1 MTAMVNP
8 HRRRP
13 TRNRMG
19 WSSNQLNA
27 LSQLFVDYCREVHL
41 PVLDLGAAYG
51 VASLAALDTGAQ
63 VIANDL
69 DTEHLAEL
77 ALLAEGKPGLQL
89 LPGRFPDQLE
99 LAEGSLGAV
108 HASNLLHF
116 LSGEE
121 LIAGAQK
128 VVQWLAPGGHLFVH
142 AGTPYQ
148 QPFARFVPVYE
159 ERVAAGEIWPGY
171 VKDTLRFSTHK
182 RITHMPRA
190 IHLLDEQ
197 VLRRVF
203 EAAGLSI
210 DRIWY
215 YRRHDLPRS
224 IHHDGREGVA
234 LIGHKP

>member
-1 MTAMVNP
+1 MTVMINP

-19 WSSNQLNA
+19 WTSNQLNA
-27 LSQLFVDYCREVHL
+27 LSQLFVEYCQEVRL

-51 VASLAALDTGAQ
+51 VASLEALAAGAQ
-63 VIANDL
+63 VVANDL
-69 DTEHLAEL
+69 DAEHLAEL
-77 ALLAEGKPGLQL
+77 ASRAEGHPALQL

-116 LSGEE
+116 LNGPE
-121 LIAGAQK
+121 LTAGARK
-128 VVQWLAPGGHLFVH
+128 ILQWLAPGGRLFVH

-159 ERVAAGEIWPGY
+159 ERVAAGERWPGY
-171 VKDTLRFSTHK
+171 VQDTLLFSTHK
-182 RITHMPRA
+182 RITHMPRS
-190 IHLLDEQ
+190 IHLLDEP

-203 EAAGLSI
+203 EEAGLTI